1 LGSFPGIRLARLELT
16 VNSREALDNTLRATW
31 ADRPTNAKTFTALSA
46 NGQRE
51 IDGTRESVSLS
62 FEGRFEEVATLLS
75 PIWPFQ
81 RSGDLDVTVTVS
93 LSFDP
98 PVALSDPALD
108 TYRTAVMNAN
118 QGMLHLRAIPARKR
132 GAA

>member
-1 LGSFPGIRLARLELT
+1 MTHNALYILT
-16 VNSREALDNTLRATW
+16 QFIEAVR
-31 ADRPTNAKTFTALSA
+31 
-46 NGQRE
+46 
-51 IDGTRESVSLS
+51 
-62 FEGRFEEVATLLS
+62 
-75 PIWPFQ
+75 
-81 RSGDLDVTVTVS
+81 LDVTVTVS